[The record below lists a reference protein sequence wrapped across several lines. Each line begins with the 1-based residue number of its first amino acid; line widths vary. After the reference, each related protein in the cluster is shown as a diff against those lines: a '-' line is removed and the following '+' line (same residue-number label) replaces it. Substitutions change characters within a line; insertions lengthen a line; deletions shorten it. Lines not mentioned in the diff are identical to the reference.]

1 MLNPNEP
8 LADAR
13 CSEAARIATAN
24 AHPTRN
30 RFMSTFLSLFR
41 KSRPRSPREKLS
53 TGHFYYSPCQRGK
66 TGKDEGSGKFSG
78 WRLAFRRRRKE
89 SGEKRVMLSSC
100 SRVTTR
106 AGAAI
111 GTMPASLERKPL
123 RG

>member
-30 RFMSTFLSLFR
+30 RFISTILSLFR
-41 KSRPRSPREKLS
+41 ESRQRSPREKLIA
-53 TGHFYYSPCQRGK
+53 GHFYYSPCRRGK
-66 TGKDEGSGKFSG
+66 PGKDEGSGKFSG
-78 WRLAFRRRRKE
+78 WRLAFHRRREE
-89 SGEKRVMLSSC
+89 SGEKRLMLSSR
-100 SRVTTR
+100 SQVATR

-111 GTMPASLERKPL
+111 GTLPASLEKKIL